1 MCVVG
6 RSDFEFGSQIHA
18 CFVKCGGGATKNAL
32 RAFDRMPECGVMAGK
47 CSMVPTVNNRL
58 DAFLLGV
65 VEAIQ
70 FSLEIGLSDL
80 VLECDNAEF
89 FRALQKEGVSLA
101 PSGLLISDVKNL
113 IARCHSVEFSLVA
126 KGGNNLA
133 QAITSYAINVTDSI
147 VWIKE
152 LPISFSAILAA
163 DLILQC

>member
-1 MCVVG
+1 MTILFMCVVG

-18 CFVKCGGGATKNAL
+18 CFLKCGGGATKNAL

-89 FRALQKEGVSLA
+89 FRAL
-101 PSGLLISDVKNL
+101 
-113 IARCHSVEFSLVA
+113 
-126 KGGNNLA
+126 
-133 QAITSYAINVTDSI
+133 
-147 VWIKE
+147 
-152 LPISFSAILAA
+152 
-163 DLILQC
+163 